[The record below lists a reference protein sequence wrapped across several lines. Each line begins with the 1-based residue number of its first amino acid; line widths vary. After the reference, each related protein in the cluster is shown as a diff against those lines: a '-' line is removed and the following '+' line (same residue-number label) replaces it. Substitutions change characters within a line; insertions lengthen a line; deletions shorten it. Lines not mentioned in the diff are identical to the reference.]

1 MAEKDLKILHQ
12 IMASEQHLLQR
23 TDQKA
28 YTLLS
33 LIGVFMVFFIV
44 HFTKV
49 PGYLSIVVLTFFYLL
64 SALISIGYLMMV
76 IVPRIRNIHIESG
89 KGQVAVN
96 PTFFAGIVRYKS
108 IEELGKTI
116 QDLSDKDDDLFRM
129 FTSSLYTIAHINA
142 HKSKYLQ
149 RAIISFIITI
159 TIELTII
166 FILYVHLFRAKVLP
180 IRDVMECIRAFL

>member
-12 IMASEQHLLQR
+12 IMSSEQQLLQR

-44 HFTKV
+44 HYTKI
-49 PGYLSIVVLTFFYLL
+49 PGYLSIVILTFFYLL
-64 SALISIGYLMMV
+64 SALISIAYLMMV
-76 IVPRIRNIHIESG
+76 IVPRIRDVHIEAG
-89 KGQVAVN
+89 EGQVSVN
-96 PTFFAGIVRYKS
+96 PTFFAGIIRHKTA
-108 IEELGKTI
+108 EELGRKL
-116 QDLSDKDDDLFRM
+116 QDLAGNEGEQFKM
-129 FTSSLYTIAHINA
+129 FTSSLYSIAHINA

-159 TIELTII
+159 TFELAII
-166 FILYVHLFRAKVLP
+166 FTLYVHLFREKVLP
-180 IRDVMECIRAFL
+180 LGM

>member
-1 MAEKDLKILHQ
+1 MIANIMAEKELKILHQ
-12 IMASEQHLLQR
+12 IMSSEQQLLQR

-44 HFTKV
+44 HYTKI

-76 IVPRIRNIHIESG
+76 IVPRVRNVHIESG
-89 KGQVAVN
+89 MGQVAVN
-96 PTFFAGIVRYKS
+96 PTFFAGIVQYQS

-116 QDLSDKDDDLFRM
+116 QELSNKDDELFRM

-159 TIELTII
+159 TLELAMI
-166 FILYVHLFRAKVLP
+166 FILYVHLFREKILP
-180 IRDVMECIRAFL
+180 LGM